1 MKHILFLCAGNTC
14 RSPMAAGIFNAIVAQ
29 KGGDFEAESAGLYA
43 VKGQPAAENAVEA
56 CREIGVEL
64 GGHASR
70 SFDLSML
77 QSDWSAVP
85 LTHDYAAAL
94 LAAGV
99 PRDRLWIPE
108 QPVSDPFGGDL
119 ECYRRCRVQLE
130 GLCAAL
136 YEELERRG

>member
-1 MKHILFLCAGNTC
+1 MKHILFLCTGNTC
-14 RSPMAAGIFNAIVAQ
+14 RSPMAAGIFNAIAAQ

-77 QSDWSAVP
+77 QSDWIAVP

-108 QPVSDPFGGDL
+108 QPVSDPFGEDL